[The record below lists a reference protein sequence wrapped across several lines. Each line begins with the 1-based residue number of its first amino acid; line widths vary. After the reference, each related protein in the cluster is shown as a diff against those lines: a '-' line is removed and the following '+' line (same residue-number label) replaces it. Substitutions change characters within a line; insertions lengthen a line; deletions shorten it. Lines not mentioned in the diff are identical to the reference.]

1 MASLGRG
8 RKVRWLTTFSLHL
21 DLNQCPRDTIVWQLG
36 IITLGHTDV
45 HGCSEVEM
53 LNVQLMIKHPVSVS
67 CLPTLDAEWLEMFL
81 QAEQCPA
88 AEFSLLSL
96 GS

>member
-1 MASLGRG
+1 MY
-8 RKVRWLTTFSLHL
+8 KVWEA
-21 DLNQCPRDTIVWQLG
+21 W
-36 IITLGHTDV
+36 
-45 HGCSEVEM
+45 HGCSDVEM